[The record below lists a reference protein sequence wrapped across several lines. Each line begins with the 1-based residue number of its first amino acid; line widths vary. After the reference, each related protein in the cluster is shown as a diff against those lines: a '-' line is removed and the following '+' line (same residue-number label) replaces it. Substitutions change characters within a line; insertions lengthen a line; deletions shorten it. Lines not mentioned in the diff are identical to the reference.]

1 MPIAAW
7 ATLGACCGIALTWA
21 SAWLLSAVT
30 QVSEKTPHGPAK
42 WWYASA
48 AVLGSATSL
57 IGSRAE
63 SLRDAVLLWLVMAL
77 FLVQSPLDVTLRRLS
92 RPVTLSSLVIVASI
106 LIVDSL
112 AGDSRDA
119 EWSAVL
125 ITLLMGSGY
134 ALMYIL
140 SPRSIGLGDVLLV
153 LPLALTIASVN
164 PSAVVTWQLLASS
177 GAAVQGVVARLAVGL
192 SMVPFGPY
200 LLGAAWLVLAF
211 SV

>member
-7 ATLGACCGIALTWA
+7 ATLGVCCGIALTWA

-30 QVSEKTPHGPAK
+30 QVSEKTSHGLAK
-42 WWYASA
+42 WWYTCGAI
-48 AVLGSATSL
+48 LGGATSS

-63 SLRDAVLLWLVMAL
+63 SPRDAVLLWLVMAL
-77 FLVQSPLDVTLRRLS
+77 SLVQSPLDVTLRRLS
-92 RPVTLSSLVIVASI
+92 RPVTLSSLFIVASI
-106 LIVDSL
+106 LIVDAL
-112 AGDSRDA
+112 VGDSRDA
-119 EWSAVL
+119 EWPAVL
-125 ITLLMGSGY
+125 IALLMGSGY

-153 LPLALTIASVN
+153 LPLALAIASVN

-177 GAAVQGVVARLAVGL
+177 GAAVQGAVARLAVGL

-200 LLGAAWLVLAF
+200 LLSAAWLVLAF
-211 SV
+211 SL